1 MVKDTKK
8 IKNKRASLYNLLGDI
23 YGLFLIIFALFLIIS
38 TFSSTTGIVG
48 GYTDLALKISVG
60 FGRYLI
66 SLFILIWG
74 VTFIIKRPNV
84 DTFTSGLG
92 LAICFFS
99 LIAIV
104 HLSVPMER
112 NFDLNLGKESG
123 GVIGA
128 GIDYVLRSLTGQ
140 VGAYLIL
147 SGFLILGILIASNIS
162 LIDLFSGLRSWIYG
176 LREKRKA
183 SKARRMEEKIYE
195 KENNKQPIIIGE
207 NETDKSQKVSLKNV
221 LSGKKDAQENNQ
233 NEIGIAPKESLV
245 NKGGKDEYTLPPL
258 SLLKKGST
266 TSASSRKSINE
277 SIKILEQMLENFEV
291 DAKVSK
297 VIKGP
302 TVTRFEIQLASGVKV
317 NRISSLADDISLALA
332 TPDVR
337 ILTPIPGKSA
347 VGIEIPNKQKDA
359 VTLGDILDTDEAKK
373 SASSLTIAIGKD
385 ISGQPVLSN
394 LGDMPHLLI
403 AGATGSGKSVCINS
417 ILTSLLMNAHPDR
430 LKFILIDPKR
440 IELNLFNHIPH
451 LLTPVIV
458 DIKRAPTALAWAV
471 HEMEERFKLLAE
483 VGVRNIDSYNKVLNS
498 KKAERFDGF
507 ETLPYIVIIIDEL
520 ADLMMVS
527 ASEVEDIIC
536 RLAQLARAVGI
547 HLIVATQRPSVD
559 VITGLIK
566 ANITSRIAFAVSS
579 QMDSRVVLDMG
590 GAEKLIGKGDM
601 LFIAPGASKPK
612 RIQGAMVDESEIEAV
627 TNFIKKQRETE
638 YRKEIMEDHKSK
650 FAHGDFYDELL
661 EQAMELVVATGQASV
676 SMIQR
681 RLHVGYSRAAR
692 LIDML
697 EEKGVVGG
705 YEGSKPRSVLMTLD
719 DFENTRKRED

>member
-1 MVKDTKK
+1 MGKNSKK
-8 IKNKRASLYNLLGDI
+8 TSNKKLSLYNLLGDI
-23 YGLFLIIFALFLIIS
+23 YGVALIIFALFLIIS
-38 TFSSTTGIVG
+38 TFSSATGIVG
-48 GYTDLALKISVG
+48 SYTDLSLGVSVG

-74 VTFIIKRPNV
+74 ITFIIKRPDV

-92 LAICFFS
+92 LAICFLS
-99 LIAIV
+99 LIAII
-104 HLSVPMER
+104 HLNVPTEK
-112 NFDLNLGKESG
+112 NFDLELSKEYG

-140 VGAYLIL
+140 AGSYLIL
-147 SGFLILGILIASNIS
+147 SGLLVLGVLIASNIS
-162 LIDLFSGLRSWIYG
+162 LVDLFSRLWSWVCE

-183 SKARRMEEKIYE
+183 SKAEKKEEKTYE
-195 KENNKQPIIIGE
+195 KESKRPVIIDVNGAKKSGE
-207 NETDKSQKVSLKNV
+207 ISLKNI
-221 LSGKKDAQENNQ
+221 LPEKGATEEIQE
-233 NEIGIAPKESLV
+233 AKTPPKIPSAED
-245 NKGGKDEYTLPPL
+245 KYILPPL
-258 SLLKKGST
+258 TLLKKGIS
-266 TSASSRKSINE
+266 SSGLSRKSINE
-277 SIKILEQMLENFEV
+277 SIKILEQTLENFDV

-317 NRISSLADDISLALA
+317 NKISSLSDDISLALA

-347 VGIEIPNKQKDA
+347 VGIEAPNKQKDA

-373 SASSLTIAIGKD
+373 SASTLTIAIGKD
-385 ISGQPVLSN
+385 IAGQPVLAD

-417 ILTSLLMNAHPDR
+417 ILTSLLMRGHPDQ

-440 IELNLFNHIPH
+440 IELNLFNNLPH
-451 LLTPVIV
+451 LLIPVIA
-458 DIKRAPTALAWAV
+458 DIKRAPTALGWAV
-471 HEMEERFKLLAE
+471 HEMEERFKLLAG

-498 KKAERFDGF
+498 KRSKEFDGF
-507 ETLPYIVIIIDEL
+507 EPLSYIVIIIDEL
-520 ADLMMVS
+520 ADLMMVA
-527 ASEVEDIIC
+527 ASEVEDMIC

-566 ANITSRIAFAVSS
+566 ANITSRIAFSVSS
-579 QMDSRVVLDMG
+579 QMDSRVILDTA

-601 LFIAPGASKPK
+601 LFSGPGASKPR
-612 RIQGAMVDESEIEAV
+612 RIQGAMVGEDEIEAV
-627 TNFIKKQRETE
+627 TKFIRNQREAD
-638 YRKEIMEDHKSK
+638 YRKEILENSKSRIS
-650 FAHGDFYDELL
+650 HGDFHDDLL
-661 EQAMELVVATGQASV
+661 DQAMELVILTGQASI
-676 SMIQR
+676 SMLQR

-692 LIDML
+692 LVDML
-697 EEKGVVGG
+697 EEKGVIGG
-705 YEGSKPRSVLMTLD
+705 HEGSKPRAVLMTMD
-719 DFENTRKRED
+719 DFEILKNRED